1 MEGEEKKRELDVHTT
16 TINQMNTTNVSIQCG
31 DSLAK
36 LENMDLFILRSFRPD
51 KLKIIFYIYIFFKN
65 TWKIEKHVLK

>member
-1 MEGEEKKRELDVHTT
+1 MEGEEKKKELDVHTT

-36 LENMDLFILRSFRPD
+36 LENT
-51 KLKIIFYIYIFFKN
+51 